1 MNPRSCRGLALLSLV
16 LAISPSARSQEL
28 PKPDLNEPT
37 IRVNVTRV
45 NVGVTVADSQGR
57 FVKGLRP
64 EDFRVMDNGQE
75 QAIISFTSTEE
86 PARLVFLI
94 ESGIQNYFLAKF
106 GMSSF
111 AAADALLA
119 NISPSDQVAIV
130 TYSNQA
136 RVVLN
141 FTLEKAQVR
150 HTLRALHSQLL
161 TSRTGSTTL
170 NLSSS
175 VAATLNW
182 LAQVPGRKTIVLLS
196 TGFDTSPR
204 GTWQTVHQMLA
215 TSEVRLLAVSLFGDF
230 RKLGKGQRL
239 SRDEKEERKFVRQT
253 IADADRWLRQLSA
266 ATGGRAYV
274 PKTMRDFQRAYAEI
288 GQLVRGEYTL
298 EFAPPLLD
306 GQMHSIRVHVR
317 RSRYRLMHRQA
328 YLATPPPADSLSG
341 LRQGCH

>member
-1 MNPRSCRGLALLSLV
+1 MNSSSRRGLALLSLV
-16 LAISPSARSQEL
+16 LAISPIASSQEL
-28 PKPDLNEPT
+28 PKPDPNEPT

-45 NVGVTVADSQGR
+45 NVGVTVTDSRGR

-86 PARLVFLI
+86 PVRLVFLI

-119 NISPSDQVAIV
+119 SISPSDQVAIV

-136 RVVLN
+136 RVALN
-141 FTLEKAQVR
+141 FTSEKAQVR
-150 HTLRALHSQLL
+150 HALKALHSQLL
-161 TSRTGSTTL
+161 TSRTGSTSL

-196 TGFDTSPR
+196 TGFDMFSAGNLANGPPNASDVGGASTGGFAVRRFSQTPQ
-204 GTWQTVHQMLA
+204 GPKTWQ
-215 TSEVRLLAVSLFGDF
+215 R
-230 RKLGKGQRL
+230 
-239 SRDEKEERKFVRQT
+239 
-253 IADADRWLRQLSA
+253 
-266 ATGGRAYV
+266 
-274 PKTMRDFQRAYAEI
+274 
-288 GQLVRGEYTL
+288 
-298 EFAPPLLD
+298 
-306 GQMHSIRVHVR
+306 
-317 RSRYRLMHRQA
+317 
-328 YLATPPPADSLSG
+328 
-341 LRQGCH
+341 